1 MRLLR
6 GIGGRAE
13 DRPAVRAVKLLLV
26 AVAGFFILAA
36 VYTSSLIVE
45 RQDALRKVSRYN
57 TAWLASQAVV
67 ELAKL
72 QQRIA
77 AYMVPGSDVDRDEV
91 QLRLDI
97 LANRVGLLRGG
108 EMAELVAG
116 NRELCTVID
125 DFAAA
130 VEKAQPLVDA
140 GDPAA
145 MRKLMDLLSPLEPKL
160 ARLAAAANVY
170 GGDRVAEDQRH
181 LSRLHWIF
189 SGILLALA
197 ACGLGLF
204 ALLLWHN
211 RLLQRTHRELLVR
224 TEELHTQNARFD
236 AALNNMSQ
244 ALCMVD
250 ADQRLIVCNRQYM
263 ELFGLLPGQV
273 QPRTPMQE
281 ILAAIVAAGRYP
293 RELAEVI
300 HEEQQALIRDQLPA
314 NFFREHSGGRALAVS
329 HQPMPGGGWVAT
341 YEDITERRRAEA
353 RIAYMAHHD
362 ALTGLPNRLLFRERM
377 EQELGRLDRKGGW
390 LAVLCL
396 DLDHF
401 KNVNDTLGHPA
412 GDMLLQAV
420 AQRLRA
426 CVREPDTVARLS
438 GDEFAILLPACDQ
451 PGAVKTLADRL
462 LKAISAPY
470 DIEGHR
476 VVVTASIGAALVPGD
491 GDNAD
496 ELLKNADMALYRA
509 KTDGRAAFRFFEAEM
524 HARLQTR
531 LALEMDLREA
541 AEKGQLEVFYQPLFD
556 LTLGRVSGFEALLR
570 WHHPE
575 RGLVSPVQFIPLA
588 EETGLI
594 LPIGE
599 WVLRRACAEAMRW
612 PEHVKVAVNLSARQF
627 RSPNLIEAI
636 SAALAESGM
645 PANRLELEITE
656 SVLLQDDEA
665 VLALLHR
672 LRGLGLRIALDDFGT
687 GYSSLS
693 YLRTFPFD
701 KIKIDQS
708 FVREMDARPD
718 CAAIVN
724 AVAGLAV
731 SLGMAVTAEGVETA
745 EQLQRLRE
753 AGCTEVQGYLV
764 GRPRPAAETTGML
777 DAVIGPAGQAAG
789 QRRAALLG
797 SLPR

>member
-1 MRLLR
+1 MRPPR
-6 GIGGRAE
+6 RIGIWAGGGG
-13 DRPAVRAVKLLLV
+13 AVRAVKLLLV

-36 VYTSSLIVE
+36 AYTSSLIVE

-57 TAWLASQAVV
+57 VAWLASQAVV

-77 AYMVPGSDVDRDEV
+77 AHQVPGSNVGQDEV

-108 EMAELVAG
+108 EVAELVAG
-116 NRELCTVID
+116 NRELCAIID
-125 DFAAA
+125 ELAAA
-130 VEKAQPLVDA
+130 VEAAQPLVATD
-140 GDPAA
+140 DPAA
-145 MRKLMDLLSPLEPKL
+145 LRTLQDLLSPLEPKL
-160 ARLAAAANVY
+160 ARLAAAANVH
-170 GGDRVAEDQRH
+170 GGDQVAEDQRH

-197 ACGLGLF
+197 CCGLGLF
-204 ALLLWHN
+204 GLLLWHN
-211 RLLQRTHRELLVR
+211 RLLQRTHGELLAR
-224 TEELHTQNARFD
+224 TGELHTQNERFD

-263 ELFGLLPGQV
+263 ELFGLSPAQV
-273 QPRTPMQE
+273 RPRTPMQD
-281 ILAAIVAAGRYP
+281 ILAAIVSAGHYP

-300 HEEQQALIRDQLPA
+300 HEEQQALIRDRLPA
-314 NFFREHSGGRALAVS
+314 NFFREQSGGRALAVS

-377 EQELGRLDRKGGW
+377 EQELGRLDRQGGW

-396 DLDHF
+396 DIDHF

-412 GDMLLQAV
+412 GDKLLQAV

-438 GDEFAILLPACDQ
+438 GDEFAILLTASGQPASVQ
-451 PGAVKTLADRL
+451 ALADRL

-476 VVVTASIGAALVPGD
+476 VVATASIGAALAPGD

-509 KTDGRAAFRFFEAEM
+509 KADGRAAFRFFETEM

-541 AEKGQLEVFYQPLFD
+541 VEKGQLEVFYQPLLD
-556 LTLGRVSGFEALLR
+556 LKHGRIGGFEALLR
-570 WHHPE
+570 WRHPE
-575 RGLVSPVQFIPLA
+575 RGLVSPDQFIPLA

-599 WVLRRACAEAMRW
+599 WVLRRACTDAMGW

-627 RSPNLIEAI
+627 RSPDLVQAV
-636 SAALAESGM
+636 SAALAETGL
-645 PANRLELEITE
+645 PAGRLELEVTE
-656 SVLLQDDEA
+656 SVLLQDDEMI
-665 VLALLHR
+665 LALLHR
-672 LRGLGLRIALDDFGT
+672 LRGLGLRISLDDFGT
-687 GYSSLS
+687 GYSSLTH
-693 YLRTFPFD
+693 LQRLPLD
-701 KIKIDQS
+701 EIKVHRS
-708 FVREMDARPD
+708 FVAPLEEADGPARVVLRS
-718 CAAIVN
+718 IVGI
-724 AVAGLAV
+724 AHGLGLV
-731 SLGMAVTAEGVETA
+731 TTAEGVESEQVARSVA
-745 EQLQRLRE
+745 ELGCERL
-753 AGCTEVQGYLV
+753 QGYLI
-764 GRPRPAAETTGML
+764 AAPMGAEEAL
-777 DAVIGPAGQAAG
+777 AWL
-789 QRRAALLG
+789 QRWAPGVTRAAA
-797 SLPR
+797 